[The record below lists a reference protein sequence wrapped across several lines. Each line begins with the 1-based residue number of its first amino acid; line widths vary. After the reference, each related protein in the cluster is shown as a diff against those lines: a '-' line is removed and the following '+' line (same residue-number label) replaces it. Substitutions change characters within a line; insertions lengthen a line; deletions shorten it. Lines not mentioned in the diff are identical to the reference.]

1 MEVMHARCAGL
12 DISKK
17 DAKVCVRVAGVGRRK
32 TAETVTT
39 WSSMTSRVL
48 ALRDHLATEQV
59 TCVVMEATSD
69 YWKPFYY
76 LLEDL
81 PGVEVVLVNARHVKN
96 LPGRKT
102 DVADATWL
110 AQLGAHGLVRGSFVP
125 PEPIRQLRDL
135 TRTRTSITRE
145 RSREIQ
151 RLEKLLEDAGI
162 KLSSVATD
170 IVGVSGRAMIEA
182 LIAGDRD
189 TVRMA
194 DLAQRRMRVKIPQLT
209 EALVGRFNEHHAFLA
224 RVHLD
229 LIDQHTAVIDQITAR
244 VEVMMEPFRG
254 FHDLI
259 CTIPGIS
266 TRTADVVVAETGGDM
281 SRFPTAK
288 HLASWAGTTPGNNES
303 AGKVKSSRTRPGN
316 PYLQGALGAS
326 AMSIARTPGTF
337 LNARYRRIATRRGP
351 QKANVAIQHTLLVAI
366 WHMGVTGTLY
376 DDPGADY
383 YTRLRPDRARQRA
396 IQQLEAMGYHVTLDQ
411 TTHAS

>member
-1 MEVMHARCAGL
+1 MEVLHARCAGL

-17 DAKVCVRVAGVGRRK
+17 DAKVCVRIAGTGRRK
-32 TAETVTT
+32 ATETVTT
-39 WSSMTSRVL
+39 WSAMTSQIL
-48 ALRDHLATEQV
+48 ALREHLVAEQV
-59 TCVVMEATSD
+59 TCVVMEATGD

-76 LLEDL
+76 LLEEL
-81 PGVEVVLVNARHVKN
+81 PGVEVMLVNARHVKN

-110 AQLGAHGLVRGSFVP
+110 AQLGAHGLVRASFVP

-135 TRTRTSITRE
+135 IRTRSAITRE
-145 RSREIQ
+145 RSREVQ

-182 LIAGDRD
+182 LITGDRD
-189 TVRMA
+189 AARMA
-194 DLAQRRMRVKIPQLT
+194 DLAQKRLRNKIPQLT
-209 EALVGRFNEHHAFLA
+209 EAMVGRFNDHHAFLA

-229 LIDQHTAVIDQITAR
+229 LIDQHTAAIDQLTAR
-244 VEVMMEPFRG
+244 IEAMMEPFRG

-281 SRFPTAK
+281 RCFPTAK

-303 AGKVKSSRTRPGN
+303 AGRVKSTRTRPGN
-316 PYLQGALGAS
+316 SHLQGALGAS
-326 AMSIARTPGTF
+326 AMSIARTPGAYF
-337 LNARYRRIATRRGP
+337 NAKYRRIAARRGP
-351 QKANVAIQHTLLVAI
+351 QKANVAIQHALLVAI
-366 WHMGVTGTLY
+366 WHMGTTGTLY

-383 YTRLRPDRARQRA
+383 YTRLRPERARQRA
-396 IQQLEAMGYHVTLDQ
+396 VHQLEAMGYRVTLDE
-411 TTHAS
+411 AS

>member
-17 DAKVCVRVAGVGRRK
+17 DAKVCVRVAGAGRRK
-32 TAETVTT
+32 AVETVTT
-39 WSSMTSRVL
+39 WSSLTSRIL
-48 ALRDHLATEQV
+48 ALREHLAAEQV

-135 TRTRTSITRE
+135 TRTRTAITRE

-182 LIAGDRD
+182 LIAGERD
-189 TVRMA
+189 AGRMA
-194 DLAQRRMRVKIPQLT
+194 DLAQRRMRIKIPQLT
-209 EALVGRFNEHHAFLA
+209 EALIGRFTEHHAFLA

-229 LIDQHTAVIDQITAR
+229 LIDQHTAVINQLTERI
-244 VEVMMEPFRG
+244 EVMMEPFRG

-259 CTIPGIS
+259 CTIPGIAA
-266 TRTADVVVAETGGDM
+266 R
-281 SRFPTAK
+281 TAK

-326 AMSIARTPGTF
+326 AMSIARTPGTYF
-337 LNARYRRIATRRGP
+337 NARYRRIATRRGP
-351 QKANVAIQHTLLVAI
+351 QKANVAIQHALLVAI
-366 WHMGVTGTLY
+366 WHMGVTGTVY
-376 DDPGADY
+376 DDPGSDY

-396 IQQLEAMGYHVTLDQ
+396 IHQLEAMGYRVTLDETSQ
-411 TTHAS
+411 AS